1 MKQTDLEYYNDESS
15 HGNYQYVSLREIIDA
30 MEMEALNNDSFIKH
44 VARHN
49 LIRHA
54 KTAIREMN
62 ANAAGDIL
70 AFEITVPTS
79 LVVTLPPDYVNYV
92 RVSYV
97 KQDEMNG
104 GYHLVPLDINYNIN
118 TAIGYLQDHDAN
130 LLYDEDGYVLTS
142 DASNAYSKPYKKY
155 PFTTLCSPNRQSS
168 DITKFSKNGEFTID
182 QRRGKIL
189 FGSEFSDR
197 DVVVEYIS
205 DGLMCDDS
213 RIKVHKFL
221 KQAVEDWIYYA
232 SIERNRNVPMN
243 EKIRSIN
250 RYKASMHEAKKKMMD
265 FKINRLYR
273 I

>member
-1 MKQTDLEYYNDESS
+1 MQPHIDYYHNESS

-30 MEMEALNNDSFIKH
+30 MEMEALNNDSYLKH

-54 KTAIREMN
+54 KTAIRQAN
-62 ANAAGDIL
+62 TNAASDVL

-92 RVSYV
+92 RVSSV
-97 KQDEMNG
+97 EQDKSTG
-104 GYHLVPLDINYNIN
+104 GYHLVPLDINYNIS

-130 LLYDEDGYVLTS
+130 ILFDEDGFVLTA

-155 PFTTLCSPNRQSS
+155 PFNTLCSPNRESADTS
-168 DITKFSKNGEFTID
+168 KFSKNGEFTID

-189 FGSEFSDR
+189 FGSEFSDK
-197 DVVVEYIS
+197 DVVIEYIS
-205 DGLMCDDS
+205 DGLQCDDS
-213 RIKVHKFL
+213 KISIHKFL
-221 KQAVEDWIYYA
+221 KQPVEDWIYYA
-232 SIERNRNVPMN
+232 SIERNRNVPAN
-243 EKIRSIN
+243 EKYRALD
-250 RYKASMHEAKKKMMD
+250 RYKASIHQAKKQLMD
-265 FKINRLYR
+265 FKINRLFR